1 MYQSSAGRVWFTH
14 PEQNT
19 GFFQRKF
26 GCHDDCIHERRIR
39 IFHLGDSD
47 SQKMNKRNLI
57 IGSVVVFM
65 AILIL
70 TARGTDSVRDE
81 NDVPPDVSGSV
92 QTTEQPGYRA
102 SLYGTTWPVDMA
114 NLNRSNTV
122 VNAGLPQGFT
132 CEEVHVDTV
141 EMPFPVFAYTRDI
154 DEVFVLGGLPMV
166 LDKYVS
172 DIDGQSAGSSPTQP
186 HLTKYNPQTGE
197 TIQLDLTMGNE
208 FPYIGGAMVH
218 ENGYVYVVSQAY
230 LYKINP
236 DSMTIAA
243 GRELPKA
250 PFPGNFVTIYNG
262 LSTSSSGEL
271 LTKFFTPLSRASTFF
286 SIDPDTLEINATVD
300 YPGASPRLTV
310 HQLDNG
316 EEYLYHLNRF
326 TTFRFRIH
334 DGELTLD
341 EEWLSPFDPYE
352 TGEEENEEPTSPVI
366 AQGRVHYTT
375 NTMRDAEEPMRIF
388 WQEIE
393 VRYSPDDPPLSGEAL
408 LSGPDGPGWSFFHL
422 AIDDVSGMI
431 VAVDQ
436 GAGALVAVKIR
447 KDGTLER
454 LWQKPYTVSARPVIV
469 SDREYVYAT
478 DYAQGCNYLVVL
490 DLHSGEEL
498 CRVATPANRATVA
511 TIIVSAANEVY
522 FGSNEP
528 GRETGLFHRFYVP

>member
-1 MYQSSAGRVWFTH
+1 
-14 PEQNT
+14 
-19 GFFQRKF
+19 
-26 GCHDDCIHERRIR
+26 
-39 IFHLGDSD
+39 
-47 SQKMNKRNLI
+47 MNKSALI
-57 IGSVVVFM
+57 IGSVV
-65 AILIL
+65 ALIAML
-70 TARGTDSVRDE
+70 TLAACGTDSVRDV

-92 QTTEQPGYRA
+92 QTTGQPGYRA

-132 CEEVHVDTV
+132 CEEVQVDTV
-141 EMPFPVFAYTRDI
+141 EMPFPVFAYTRDL
-154 DEVFVLGGLPMV
+154 DEVFVLGGLPRV
-166 LDKYVS
+166 LDQYVS
-172 DIDGQSAGSSPTQP
+172 DIDGQPAGSSPTKP
-186 HLTKYNPQTGE
+186 HLTQYNPQTGE
-197 TIQLDLTMGNE
+197 TTQLDLTLGDG
-208 FPYIGGAMVH
+208 FPYIGGALVH

-250 PFPGNFVTIYNG
+250 PFPGNFATIYNG
-262 LSTSSSGEL
+262 LSTSSSCEL
-271 LTKFFTPLSRASTFF
+271 LTKFFTPLSKASTFF

-310 HQLDNG
+310 HQLDND

-326 TTFRFRIH
+326 TTFRLRIH
-334 DGELTLD
+334 EGGLTLD
-341 EEWLSPFDPYE
+341 EEWLASFDPYE
-352 TGEEENEEPTSPVI
+352 TGKEENEEPTSPVI

-375 NTMRDAEEPMRIF
+375 NTMRDAEKPMRIF
-388 WQEIE
+388 WQETE
-393 VRYSPDDPPLSGEAL
+393 ARYSPDDPPLSGEAL
-408 LSGPDGPGWSFFHL
+408 LPDSDRPGWSFFHL
-422 AIDDVSGMI
+422 AIDDVSGTI

-447 KDGTLER
+447 EDGTLER
-454 LWQKPYTVSARPVIV
+454 LWQKSYTVSARPAIV
-469 SDREYVYAT
+469 SDREHVYAT
-478 DYAQGCNYLVVL
+478 DYAKGRNHLVVL
-490 DLHSGEEL
+490 DLASGEEL
-498 CRVATPANRATVA
+498 CRVATPAIRATVA